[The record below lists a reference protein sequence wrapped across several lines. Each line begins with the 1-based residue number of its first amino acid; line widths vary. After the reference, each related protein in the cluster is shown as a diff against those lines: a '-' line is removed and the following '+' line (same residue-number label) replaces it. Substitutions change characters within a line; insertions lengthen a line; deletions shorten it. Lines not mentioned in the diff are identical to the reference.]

1 MSATNQR
8 NIFIDTEQYHGSDNK
23 VQLLFPSQT
32 LVVPQGFGMKL
43 SLQQFTMKKT
53 FYNINEYNNTFYIY
67 TPNPTNPTTV
77 LGLYQELKIP
87 EGDYYTFG
95 ATSSVANSLCKG
107 IQTAFIVGGI
117 TDVTVAYDEIDR
129 KLTITSPFLGTTI
142 KKILF
147 LQVPPSRQVF
157 IPNNVT
163 PNGLFSDVAEIFG
176 GKSIQQDL
184 SGQFSP
190 EESMSKSLNTYTS
203 FYPASLYSMENLRLV
218 VNLGNSN
225 LETPNMDANSS
236 TSVCITSQ
244 TFATIP
250 LQTGTFDGLSL
261 IEPAMIIYKDDG
273 DEVFSIKL
281 QQNHI
286 DNCQFSIVD
295 GKGRPI
301 AEVDTN
307 QYKNGQMSYQMVLRY
322 EIIEEPYVANQSNMP
337 SGNRTGN
344 LKPQLN

>member
-67 TPNPTNPTTV
+67 TPNASPSI
-77 LGLYQELKIP
+77 LGTFLQLKIP
-87 EGDYYTFG
+87 EGDYYSFG
-95 ATSSVANSLCKG
+95 PLGADSNSLCQA
-107 IQTAFIVGGI
+107 IQTAFTAGGVA
-117 TDVTVAYDEIDR
+117 DALVTYDQRNR
-129 KLTITSPFLGTTI
+129 KLQVTSASLGTNN

-147 LQVPPSRQVF
+147 LQVPPSRQIL

-163 PNGLFSDVAEIFG
+163 PNGYYSDVAEIFG
-176 GKSIQQDL
+176 GISIQQDL
-184 SGQFSP
+184 TGQFDP
-190 EESMSKSLNTYTS
+190 PAGMSKSGNIYTS
-203 FYPASLYSMENLRLV
+203 FFPASLYSMENLRLV

-225 LETPNMDANSS
+225 LQTPNMDANSS

-250 LQTGTFDGLSL
+250 IQTGTFDGLSL

-301 AEVDTN
+301 SEVDTN

-337 SGNRTGN
+337 SGNRSGN

>member
-53 FYNINEYNNTFYIY
+53 FYNINEYNNTFYVY
-67 TPNPTNPTTV
+67 TPDPTNPTTV
-77 LGLYQELKIP
+77 LGTFLQLKIP
-87 EGDYYTFG
+87 EGDYYNFG
-95 ATSSVANSLCKG
+95 PVDSVSNSLCQAIK
-107 IQTAFIVGGI
+107 TAFTAGGV
-117 TDVTVAYDEIDR
+117 TDALVTYDQRDR
-129 KLTITSPFLGTTI
+129 KLQVTSASLGTNN

-147 LQVPPSRQVF
+147 LQLPPSRQIL

-163 PNGLFSDVAEIFG
+163 PNGYFSDVAEIFG

-184 SGQFSP
+184 SGMFVPQ
-190 EESMSKSLNTYTS
+190 EGMSKSGNIYTS
-203 FYPASLYSMENLRLV
+203 FFPASLYSMENLRLV

-250 LQTGTFDGLSL
+250 IQTGTFDGLSL

-273 DEVFSIKL
+273 DELFSIKL

-337 SGNRTGN
+337 SGNRSGN
-344 LKPQLN
+344 LTPRLN

>member
-1 MSATNQR
+1 MSSTNQR

-53 FYNINEYNNTFYIY
+53 FYNINEYNNTFYIF
-67 TPNPTNPTTV
+67 TPAAGTPPTSAGTF
-77 LGLYQELKIP
+77 LQLKIP
-87 EGDYYTFG
+87 EGDYYNFG
-95 ATSSVANSLCKG
+95 PTDSVSNSLCHAM
-107 IQTAFIVGGI
+107 T
-117 TDVTVAYDEIDR
+117 TYDQRDG
-129 KLTITSPFLGTTI
+129 KLTIVSVMLGTAN

-157 IPNNVT
+157 IPTNVT
-163 PNGLFSDVAEIFG
+163 PNGYYSDVAEIFG

-190 EESMSKSLNTYTS
+190 EESMSKSGNTYTS

-236 TSVCITSQ
+236 TSICITSQ

-307 QYKNGQMSYQMVLRY
+307 QYKNGQMSYQMVIRY
-322 EIIEEPYVANQSNMP
+322 EIIEEPYVANPSNMP
-337 SGNRTGN
+337 SGNRSGN

>member
-1 MSATNQR
+1 MSSTNQR

-53 FYNINEYNNTFYIY
+53 FYNINEYNNTFYIF
-67 TPNPTNPTTV
+67 TPAAGTPPTSAGTF
-77 LGLYQELKIP
+77 LQLKIP
-87 EGDYYTFG
+87 EGNYYNFG
-95 ATSSVANSLCKG
+95 PLYTTSNSLCQA
-107 IQTAFIVGGI
+107 INTAFTAGGI
-117 TDVTVAYDEIDR
+117 TDAMTTYDQRDG
-129 KLTITSPFLGTTI
+129 KLTIVSVMLGTAN

-157 IPNNVT
+157 IPTNVT
-163 PNGLFSDVAEIFG
+163 PNGYYSDVAEIFG

-190 EESMSKSLNTYTS
+190 EESMSKSGNTYTS

-236 TSVCITSQ
+236 TSICITSQ

-307 QYKNGQMSYQMVLRY
+307 QYKNGQMSYQMVIRY
-322 EIIEEPYVANQSNMP
+322 EIIEEPYVANPSNMP
-337 SGNRTGN
+337 SGNRSGN